1 MAGFFAI
8 FEHCSS
14 QVYNNMQRISETSET
29 VCRDSNLLTDAS
41 LVDISYTISD
51 TRTNTSAFSE
61 AKSSATSF
69 YTICLSVLKSWS
81 YWNSDTLDAIVESGM
96 LNDRIEYWISSSE
109 QPQNININGTNNA
122 VSFVF

>member
-14 QVYNNMQRISETSET
+14 QICNNKQRISETSET

-61 AKSSATSF
+61 TKSSATSF
-69 YTICLSVLKSWS
+69 YTICLSVLKS
-81 YWNSDTLDAIVESGM
+81 
-96 LNDRIEYWISSSE
+96 
-109 QPQNININGTNNA
+109 
-122 VSFVF
+122 